1 MAKNKPN
8 DNDKKLLT
16 ELKGYWDTCKT
27 AYAKHHKRMK
37 LLDAADRGD
46 LWKAL
51 KAKFPPYQILPDT
64 NFVTYVKSNTVAS
77 IYTVTKAADIL
88 PTSENDKDLTTN
100 LNIALD
106 CIWNLANIGYA
117 QFQAGD
123 RAALL
128 NLGITQVGWD
138 DTVTG
143 GNVTDDN
150 YYRGNVTV
158 KNIDPI
164 KFMRDP
170 YADSF
175 ETASYCMTYDTY
187 HKSVLLKNK
196 NYKDSFE
203 AYTKN
208 AQYLSDERLPKLD
221 VQQEPTGKKDYY
233 NVIIYWVRRD
243 SRVDEIHVINN
254 EHVLYKKEDIRPS
267 TFPFALLYCEL
278 PAGDLVGSSPAA
290 KIFPNNVAYNLM
302 DSIALTA
309 EYKNQRP
316 PKFITSNS
324 GLNINSFAKHGDEAD
339 KTFIVNGDAS
349 KAVHYHQF
357 PNTSP
362 NLQYIKSGLE
372 NGIQT
377 VSGVDGRYTGRD
389 TGSIITTGGTEEM
402 LNRVTL
408 CDTPKIMNFE
418 AYAKRLTQLV
428 LSNFI
433 QFSPKRKFFYQEPN
447 TTKWK
452 SVALSFPDIDNDTLF
467 NYQITISS
475 ELPKN
480 RQRIASVA
488 NMLMEKQ
495 MQYSQQ
501 GSQVQLITEEEWLM
515 FQDLPNKELM
525 LERMGVQRMQDVT
538 AEVAQVLYEYAGLVE
553 NGVTPNDALMITAQ
567 HLKDARMGEAP
578 TESLDP
584 AVNGVLEQHGPP
596 ISGGEPVI

>member
-1 MAKNKPN
+1 MMSEKIIKDNKA
-8 DNDKKLLT
+8 LLA
-16 ELKGYWDTCKT
+16 ELKDYWDTCKT

-37 LLDAADRGD
+37 LLDATDRGN
-46 LWKAL
+46 LWKVL

-64 NFVTYVKSNTVAS
+64 NYVAFVKSNIVAS

-106 CIWNLANIGYA
+106 CIWNLANVGYA

-138 DTVTG
+138 DSVTG
-143 GNVTDDN
+143 GNVTDSN
-150 YYRGNVTV
+150 YYKGNVTV

-170 YADSF
+170 FADSF
-175 ETASYCMTYDTY
+175 ENASYCMTYDTY
-187 HKSVLLKNK
+187 HKSVILKNK
-196 NYKDSFE
+196 NYSE
-203 AYTKN
+203 AFNEFLKEKKHVSN
-208 AQYLSDERLPKLD
+208 EQLPKLE
-221 VQQEPTGKKDYY
+221 VQEDAANRKDYY
-233 NVIIYWVRRD
+233 NIITYWVRREG
-243 SRVDEIHVINN
+243 RVDEIHVVNN
-254 EHVLYKKEDIRPS
+254 EYVLYKKEGIKPA

-278 PAGDLVGSSPAA
+278 PAGDLIGNSPAS
-290 KIFPNNVAYNLM
+290 KIFANNVAYNLM

-316 PKFITSNS
+316 PKFISSAS

-357 PNTSP
+357 PATSP
-362 NLQYIKSGLE
+362 NLQYVKQGLE

-408 CDTPKIMNFE
+408 CDTPKITNFE

-433 QFSPKRKFFYQEPN
+433 HYSPSRKFFYKEPN

-452 SVALSFPDIDNDTLF
+452 SIELDFPAIDNDTLF
-467 NYQITISS
+467 NYQIAISS

-495 MQYSQQ
+495 MQYNAQ
-501 GSQVQLITEEEWLM
+501 GSQIQLITEEEWLM
-515 FQDLPNKELM
+515 FQDLPYKELM

-538 AEVAQVLYEYAGLVE
+538 AEVAQVLYDYAGLIE

-567 HLKDARMGEAP
+567 HLKDSRSGAGPQE
-578 TESLDP
+578 TLDP
-584 AVNGVLEQHGPP
+584 AVNGNLEQYQPP
-596 ISGGEPVI
+596 AAQEPIM

>member
-1 MAKNKPN
+1 M
-8 DNDKKLLT
+8 DDKKILA
-16 ELKGYWDTCKT
+16 ELKGYWDVCKT
-27 AYAKHHKRMK
+27 AYSRHHKRMK
-37 LLDAADRGD
+37 LLDATDRGN
-46 LWKAL
+46 LWKVL
-51 KAKFPPYQILPDT
+51 KAKFPSYQILPDT
-64 NFVTYVKSNTVAS
+64 NFVNYVKSNVVAS

-88 PTSENDKDLTTN
+88 PTSENDKELTAN

-106 CIWNLANIGYA
+106 SIWSLANIGYA

-143 GNVTDDN
+143 GNTSDAN
-150 YYRGNVTV
+150 FYKGNVVV
-158 KNIDPI
+158 KNINPI

-170 YADSF
+170 YADCF
-175 ETASYCMTYDTY
+175 ENASYCMTYDTY
-187 HKSVLLKNK
+187 HKSVLLKNP
-196 NYKDSFE
+196 NYAKEFK
-203 AYTKN
+203 T
-208 AQYLSDERLPKLD
+208 YLERHQSGPDEVLPKLD
-221 VQQEPTGKKDYY
+221 VQKDATGQKGYF
-233 NVIIYWVRRD
+233 NLITYWVKRND
-243 SRVDEIHVINN
+243 TVNEYHVVNN
-254 EHVLYKKEDIRPS
+254 EHILYKKENIKPA

-278 PAGDLVGSSPAA
+278 PAEDLIGESPAS
-290 KIFPNNVAYNLM
+290 KIFANNLAYNLM

-316 PKFITSNS
+316 PKFITSSS

-357 PNTSP
+357 PPVSN
-362 NLQYIKSGLE
+362 NLQYVKQGLE
-372 NGIQT
+372 TGIQT

-428 LSNFI
+428 LANFI
-433 QFSPKRKFFYQEPN
+433 QYSPGRKFFYKEPN

-452 SVALSFPDIDNDTLF
+452 SVTIDFPSIDNDTLF
-467 NYQITISS
+467 NYQIAISS

-495 MQYSQQ
+495 MQYNQQ

-538 AEVAQVLYEYAGLVE
+538 AEVAQVLYDYAGLIE
-553 NGVTPNDALMITAQ
+553 NGMTPNDALMATAQ
-567 HLKDARMGEAP
+567 HLKDTRAGMAP
-578 TESLDP
+578 EESLDP
-584 AVNGVLEQHGPP
+584 SVNGTLEQNQPP
-596 ISGGEPVI
+596 QTPLL

>member
-1 MAKNKPN
+1 MQDKDIAK
-8 DNDKKLLT
+8 DKALLG
-16 ELKGYWDTCKT
+16 ELKGYWDLCIA
-27 AYAKHHKRMK
+27 AYAKHHKKMRV
-37 LLDAADRGD
+37 LDATDRGK

-51 KAKFPPYQILPDT
+51 KTKFPSYQILPDT
-64 NFVTYVKSNTVAS
+64 NFVSYVKSNTVAS

-88 PTSENDKDLTTN
+88 PTSENDKQLTTN

-106 CIWNLANIGYA
+106 CIWSLANIGYA
-117 QFQAGD
+117 QYQAGD

-138 DTVTG
+138 DTLTG
-143 GNVTDDN
+143 GNVTDNN
-150 YYRGNVTV
+150 YYKGNVTV
-158 KNIDPI
+158 KNVDPI

-175 ETASYCMTYDTY
+175 ENAGYCMVYDSY
-187 HKSVLLKNK
+187 HKSVIQKNP
-196 NYKDSFE
+196 NYSE
-203 AYTKN
+203 AFKEYCEKQTQSTN
-208 AQYLSDERLPKLD
+208 IDLPRNTAQ
-221 VQQEPTGKKDYY
+221 QNPTGQKDYY
-233 NVIIYWVRRD
+233 NIITYWVKRAD
-243 SRVDEIHVINN
+243 DKVDEIHVIDN
-254 EHVLYKKEDIRPS
+254 EHILYKKENIYPA

-278 PAGDLVGSSPAA
+278 PAGDLIGTSPCA

-316 PKFITSNS
+316 PKFVTSAS

-357 PNTSP
+357 PATSP
-362 NLQYIKSGLE
+362 NLQYIKTGLE

-377 VSGVDGRYTGRD
+377 ISGVDGRYTGRD

-433 QFSPKRKFFYQEPN
+433 HNSAERSFYYQEPN

-452 SVALSFPDIDNDTLF
+452 SVTLDFPQIDDKTLF
-467 NYQITISS
+467 NYQIAISS

-495 MQYSQQ
+495 MQYNQQ
-501 GSQVQLITEEEWLM
+501 GTQVQLITEEEWLM

-525 LERMGVQRMQDVT
+525 LERMGIQRMQDVT
-538 AEVAQVLYEYAGLVE
+538 AEVAQVLYDYAGLIE
-553 NGVTPNDALMITAQ
+553 NGITPNDALMATAQ
-567 HLKDARMGEAP
+567 HLKDTRSGLAPEA
-578 TESLDP
+578 SMDP
-584 AVNGVLEQHGPP
+584 SVNGTLEQNQMMAEP
-596 ISGGEPVI
+596 IL

>member
-1 MAKNKPN
+1 MKDNNKIIS
-8 DNDKKLLT
+8 
-16 ELKGYWDTCKT
+16 ELKGYWDSCKSE
-27 AYAKHHKRMK
+27 YSKHHKRMK
-37 LLDAADRGD
+37 LLDATDRGN
-46 LWKAL
+46 LWKVL
-51 KAKFPPYQILPDT
+51 KAKFPSYQILPDT
-64 NFVTYVKSNTVAS
+64 NFVNYVKSNVVAS

-138 DTVTG
+138 DEVTG
-143 GNVTDDN
+143 GNTTDSN
-150 YYRGNVTV
+150 FYKGNVVV
-158 KNIDPI
+158 KNINPI

-170 YADSF
+170 YADCF
-175 ETASYCMTYDTY
+175 ENASYCMIYDTY
-187 HKSVLLKNK
+187 HKNVLLKNP
-196 NYKDSFE
+196 NYKKEFE
-203 AYTKN
+203 K
-208 AQYLSDERLPKLD
+208 YLEQHKSGPDEVLPKLD
-221 VQQEPTGKKDYY
+221 IQKDATGRKDYY
-233 NVIIYWVRRD
+233 NLITYWVKRD
-243 SRVDEIHVINN
+243 GKVNEYHVVNN
-254 EHVLYKKEDIRPS
+254 EHILYQKEDIKPS

-278 PAGDLVGSSPAA
+278 PAEDLIGESPAS
-290 KIFPNNVAYNLM
+290 KIFANNVAYNLM

-316 PKFITSNS
+316 PKFITSAS

-357 PNTSP
+357 PAVSN
-362 NLQYIKSGLE
+362 NLQYVKQGLE
-372 NGIQT
+372 AGIQT

-389 TGSIITTGGTEEM
+389 TGSIITTGGTQEM
-402 LNRVTL
+402 LNRVSL

-428 LSNFI
+428 LANFI
-433 QFSPKRKFFYQEPN
+433 QFSPSRKFYYQEPN
-447 TTKWK
+447 STKWK
-452 SVALSFPDIDNDTLF
+452 SVSIDFPEIDNDTLF
-467 NYQITISS
+467 NYQIAISS

-495 MQYSQQ
+495 MQYQQQ
-501 GSQVQLITEEEWLM
+501 GTQVQLITEEEWLM

-525 LERMGVQRMQDVT
+525 LERMGLQRMQDVT
-538 AEVAQVLYEYAGLVE
+538 AEVAQVLYDFAGLVE
-553 NGVTPNDALMITAQ
+553 NGMTPNDAMLATAQ
-567 HLKDARMGEAP
+567 HLKDTRMGVAP
-578 TESLDP
+578 EESLDP
-584 AVNGVLEQHGPP
+584 SVNGTLEQNLPP
-596 ISGGEPVI
+596 EQPLM

>member
-1 MAKNKPN
+1 MNK
-8 DNDKKLLT
+8 DKAILN
-16 ELKGYWDTCKT
+16 ELKGFWDASKSE
-27 AYAKHHKRMK
+27 YAKHHKRMK
-37 LLDAADRGD
+37 LLDATDRGE
-46 LWKAL
+46 LWKVL
-51 KAKFPPYQILPDT
+51 KAKFPPYQILPNT
-64 NFVTYVKSNTVAS
+64 NFVNYVKSNVVAS

-88 PTSENDKDLTTN
+88 PTSENDKTLTTN

-106 CIWNLANIGYA
+106 CIWSLANIGYA

-138 DTVTG
+138 DTLTG
-143 GNVTDDN
+143 GNTTDSN
-150 YYRGNVTV
+150 FYRGNVVV
-158 KNIDPI
+158 KNINPI

-170 YADSF
+170 YADCF
-175 ETASYCMTYDTY
+175 ENASYCMVYDTY
-187 HKSVLLKNK
+187 HKSVLQKNP
-196 NYKDSFE
+196 NYADAFK
-203 AYTKN
+203 K
-208 AQYLSDERLPKLD
+208 YLETDKHTGPNEPLPKLD
-221 VQQEPTGKKDYY
+221 IQKDASGRKDYY
-233 NVIIYWVRRD
+233 NLITYWVKKD
-243 SRVDEIHVINN
+243 GKVNEYHVVNN
-254 EHVLYKKEDIRPS
+254 ECILYKKEDIRPA

-278 PAGDLVGSSPAA
+278 PAEDLIGESPAS
-290 KIFPNNVAYNLM
+290 KIFANNVAYNLM

-316 PKFITSNS
+316 PKFVTSSS

-357 PNTSP
+357 PAVSN
-362 NLQYIKSGLE
+362 NLPHIKQSLE
-372 NGIQT
+372 QGMQT

-428 LSNFI
+428 LANFI
-433 QFSPKRKFFYQEPN
+433 QFSPSRKFFYQEPN
-447 TTKWK
+447 STKWK
-452 SVALSFPDIDNDTLF
+452 SVDVDFPKIDNDTLF
-467 NYQITISS
+467 NYQIAISS

-495 MQYSQQ
+495 MQYNQQ

-525 LERMGVQRMQDVT
+525 LERMGVQRLQDVT
-538 AEVAQVLYEYAGLVE
+538 AEVAQVLYDYAGLVE
-553 NGVTPNDALMITAQ
+553 NGMTPNDALLATAQ
-567 HLKDARMGEAP
+567 HLKDTRSGMAP
-578 TESLDP
+578 EESLDP
-584 AVNGVLEQHGPP
+584 SVNGNLEQYQAPAQP
-596 ISGGEPVI
+596 LL